1 MSYKDKIF
9 EEIDLLKQLN
19 ILDKDD
25 SINSIN
31 ESFYQSSLW
40 PEVFWRR
47 KARHQRRPDPEIPF
61 VIDLQ
66 PKNILEIG
74 SAYGRVTRKLI
85 DIAEESVTGLELN
98 PNFQNYIEINSE
110 CYPELNRANF
120 IYGSIFDAKKVF
132 LKPNFDV
139 ILIPM
144 NTVPDFP
151 FNSLNLLFKNLS
163 EILAK
168 DGHCVFSVHNRE
180 INSGDLEKKED
191 SLGGELLVEKKK
203 SSIAQIAYNFPLKQT
218 EYGYSQISY
227 LIHHILNEKMCSEK
241 KIISR
246 SITEFIETNI
256 LESIIVN
263 NGFSIE
269 SIDKSSFSK
278 IFIIRKL

>member
-1 MSYKDKIF
+1 MSLKDKIF
-9 EEIDLLKQLN
+9 EEIKFLKQLN
-19 ILDKDD
+19 ILESED

-31 ESFYQSSLW
+31 ESFYLSSLW

-47 KARHQRRPDPEIPF
+47 KTRHQSRPDPEIPF
-61 VIDLQ
+61 VIGLQ

-98 PNFQNYIEINSE
+98 PNFQNYIEKNTE

-120 IYGSIFDAKKVF
+120 IYGSIFEAKKVF
-132 LKPNFDV
+132 PKSNFDV

-144 NTVPDFP
+144 NTVPNFP
-151 FNSLNLLFKNLS
+151 FDSLDLLFKNLN

-168 DGHCVFSVHNRE
+168 EGYCVFSVHNRK
-180 INSGDLEKKED
+180 INSDDLEQNKD
-191 SLGGELLVEKKK
+191 SFDGELLVEKRKP
-203 SSIAQIAYNFPLKQT
+203 SIAQIAYSFPLKQT

-227 LIHHILNEKMCSEK
+227 LIHHILNEKMCSEE

-246 SITEFIETNI
+246 SMIEFVETNI
-256 LESIIVN
+256 LERIIVN